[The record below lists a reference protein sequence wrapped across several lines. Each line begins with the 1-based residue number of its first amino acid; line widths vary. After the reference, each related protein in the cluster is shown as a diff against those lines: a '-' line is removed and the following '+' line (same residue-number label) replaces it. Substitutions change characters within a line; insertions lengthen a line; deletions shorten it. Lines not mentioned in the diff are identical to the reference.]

1 MDSVQLSQDYTLE
14 VKVDE
19 DEINEF
25 LGVEEGEII
34 NICFTKHFKTC
45 KESYINIFKNFFES
59 FDKIEY
65 LSLK

>member
-25 LGVEEGEII
+25 LEVEEEEII
-34 NICFTKHFKTC
+34 SNCLTKRFKTC
-45 KESYINIFKNFFES
+45 KKSYINIFKNFFDS